1 MDIHSFYTLLVAA
14 ALGALVGIERE
25 MTHAASSKGHE
36 ENTGPFEGFGG
47 IRSYALIGLF

>member
-1 MDIHSFYTLLVAA
+1 MHIDSFYALLVAA

-25 MTHAASSKGHE
+25 MSHAASKDGHE

-47 IRSYALIGLF
+47 IRSYALIGFF